1 MTKKVVKIIKLI
13 IINSITA
20 IRLIGAFLLPFIYH
34 KYGPNFTSIFIICL
48 FLSDT
53 IDGFL
58 ARKLKCSTFFG
69 SIMDA
74 SSDKLLNF
82 ISFIILGL
90 EYNIM
95 FAPLIVEICIL
106 YTIYS
111 TYRYGGNIQS
121 SITGKIK
128 TIILDICVI
137 LCFILMSLPIFKIKS
152 EFINY
157 LIENTNNYSI
167 LLGIITLISC
177 LVALTD
183 YMMKNK
189 DARTNPKCM
198 NIKYE
203 EKNRKSIK
211 LIIKQLFDTNYYIK
225 HKDEPIMKQFYIQH
239 KSNL

>member
-1 MTKKVVKIIKLI
+1 MGNKVVKVVKISV
-13 IINSITA
+13 INIITA
-20 IRLIGAFLLPFIYH
+20 IRLVGAFLLPFIYH
-34 KYGPNFTSIFIICL
+34 KYGANTTSIFIIIL
-48 FLSDT
+48 FLSDS

-58 ARKLKCSTFFG
+58 ARKLHASTFFG

-74 SSDKLLNF
+74 SSDKILNF

-95 FAPLIVEICIL
+95 FAPLIVEISIL

-121 SITGKIK
+121 SILGKIK

-137 LCFILMSLPIFKIKS
+137 LSFLLLSLPVLKIKNNI
-152 EFINY
+152 INY
-157 LIENTNNYSI
+157 LIENTDSYI
-167 LLGIITLISC
+167 LILGIITLISC
-177 LVALTD
+177 LLALSD
-183 YMMKNK
+183 YMVKNK
-189 DARTNPKCM
+189 DARNNPKCM

-203 EKNRKSIK
+203 EKNRKK
-211 LIIKQLFDTNYYIK
+211 LKLVIKQLFDTNYYLK

-239 KSNL
+239 

>member
-1 MTKKVVKIIKLI
+1 
-13 IINSITA
+13 
-20 IRLIGAFLLPFIYH
+20 
-34 KYGPNFTSIFIICL
+34 
-48 FLSDT
+48 
-53 IDGFL
+53 
-58 ARKLKCSTFFG
+58 
-69 SIMDA
+69 MDA

-157 LIENTNNYSI
+157 LIENTNNYII